1 MHMNKGIIISVNDL
15 KKSIDMEVIGLDSFN
30 VLLILNAAFTRALA
44 AMQEMNRL
52 LIKPSVNSLPKI
64 EVTENETK
72 N

>member
-1 MHMNKGIIISVNDL
+1 MNKGIIISVNDL